1 MNVPSSKQT
10 HGRTNDSAGSRRSS
24 DTGTAVI
31 STLSASPPAT
41 YSWLFSTQF
50 SVTIETMQKQ
60 LVWGLQV
67 LVLLLLAL
75 LILSPVRLC
84 AANSGESLKAF
95 QQANQAYIE
104 LARDTSLRKD
114 KPSWLA
120 VVNAYG
126 DVERRFPRSTWA
138 PKAVYMQAKL
148 YEQIYGYFGNKADL
162 DAAIDSYEKV
172 SQRYPDNSLADDALY
187 KEARVYELRLKDKE
201 RAIGIYRNIVTK
213 FPNGDMVQQAR
224 EALNSIN
231 VASADKLNVQS
242 VPGMDK
248 DQKTNQP
255 SAPVSGLA
263 QVREVRHWSDNDY
276 TRIVINLSRSAAFET
291 FTLPADEQAGRS
303 ERLVVDLN
311 NTRIA
316 KDLPRRMEVKS
327 GLLDDIRISQN
338 QLDKVRVVVD
348 MGAKTTYKAFP
359 LENPAR
365 IILDVSTKA
374 SDVKSTATK
383 KRTTKEKVA
392 HHGNG
397 IKRVRKGAPSQVA
410 SDMPSIARQLSLKV
424 SRIVIDPGHGGK
436 DPGAIGL
443 DGRKEKDITLEV
455 SKLLARRLQAEGLD
469 VFLTREKDTFVPL
482 EERTAYA
489 NKHKA
494 DLFVSV
500 HVNAHADEAIRGVET
515 YILNLTSDASAIQV
529 AAREN
534 ATTSKSLSDL
544 QFIINDL
551 MLTSKINESSRFATS
566 TQKSIISSLERSGH
580 GGKDLGVK
588 QAPFYVLMGAQ
599 MPSILVE
606 IGFITNGTECTLMQ
620 NKEYQNSIIEGI
632 LSGINSYIDNTSYAF
647 NNGRSS

>member
-1 MNVPSSKQT
+1 
-10 HGRTNDSAGSRRSS
+10 
-24 DTGTAVI
+24 
-31 STLSASPPAT
+31 
-41 YSWLFSTQF
+41 
-50 SVTIETMQKQ
+50 MQKQ
-60 LVWGLQV
+60 FARV
-67 LVLLLLAL
+67 LPAVVLILLAL
-75 LILSPVRLC
+75 LVTSSARLH
-84 AANSGESLKAF
+84 AAGGGESLKAY
-95 QQANQAYIE
+95 QKANQAYIE

-114 KPSWLA
+114 KNKWLA
-120 VVNAYG
+120 VVGAYEN
-126 DVERRFPRSTWA
+126 VERRFPHSTWA

-148 YEQIYGYFGNKADL
+148 YEQIYGYFGKRADL
-162 DAAIDSYEKV
+162 DAALAAYQKV
-172 SQRYPDNSLADDALY
+172 AQRYPDNSLADDALY
-187 KEARVYELRLKDKE
+187 KEARVYELRLQDKE
-201 RAIGIYRNIVTK
+201 RAIGLYREIVTR
-213 FPNGDMVQQAR
+213 FPKGDMAQHAR

-231 VASADKLNVQS
+231 VASADRLSGRRAADVEKN
-242 VPGMDK
+242 K
-248 DQKTNQP
+248 KTDQPEPPT
-255 SAPVSGLA
+255 SGLV
-263 QVREVRHWSDNDY
+263 QVKELRYWTDLDY
-276 TRIVINLSRSAAFET
+276 TRIVINLSRSASFKT

-316 KDLPRRMEVKS
+316 KNLPNRMEVKN
-327 GLLDDIRISQN
+327 GLLEDIRISQN
-338 QLDKVRVVVD
+338 NKDTVRMVVD
-348 MGAKTTYKAFP
+348 LSAKTTYKAFP

-374 SDVKSTATK
+374 SGARGSSTA
-383 KRTTKEKVA
+383 KRAPEGKIE
-392 HHGNG
+392 HHDSG
-397 IKRVRKGAPSQVA
+397 IKRVRKGTHAQVA
-410 SDMPSIARQLSLKV
+410 DDMPSIARQLSLKV

-436 DPGAIGL
+436 DPGAIGP

-455 SKLLARRLQAEGLD
+455 SKLLAKRLRAEGLE

-482 EERTAYA
+482 EERTAFA
-489 NKHKA
+489 NKRKA
-494 DLFVSV
+494 DLFISV
-500 HVNAHADEAIRGVET
+500 HVNAHADETIRGVET

-544 QFIINDL
+544 QYIINDL

-566 TQKSIISSLERSGH
+566 TQKSIISSLDKAGH

-606 IGFITNGTECTLMQ
+606 IGFITNATECGLIQ
-620 NKEYQNSIIEGI
+620 NRDYQNSIIEGI

>member
-1 MNVPSSKQT
+1 
-10 HGRTNDSAGSRRSS
+10 
-24 DTGTAVI
+24 
-31 STLSASPPAT
+31 
-41 YSWLFSTQF
+41 
-50 SVTIETMQKQ
+50 MQKQ
-60 LVWGLQV
+60 LARGLQV

-75 LILSPVRLC
+75 PTTFPVRLC
-84 AANSGESLKAF
+84 AASNGESLKAF

-114 KPSWLA
+114 KASWLA

-126 DVERRFPRSTWA
+126 DVERRFPHSTWA

-148 YEQIYGYFGNKADL
+148 YEQIYGYFGKKADL
-162 DAAIDSYEKV
+162 DAAIASYEKV
-172 SQRYPDNSLADDALY
+172 AQRYPDNSLADDALY

-201 RAIGIYRNIVTK
+201 RAIGIYRDIVTK
-213 FPNGDMVQQAR
+213 FPKGDMAQQAR

-231 VASADKLNVQS
+231 VANADRLNDQSAPS
-242 VPGMDK
+242 MDK
-248 DQKTNQP
+248 DQKTDQP
-255 SAPVSGLA
+255 NAPMSGLV
-263 QVREVRHWSDNDY
+263 QVRDVRHWSDNDY
-276 TRIVINLSRSAAFET
+276 TRIVINLTRSAAFET

-311 NTRIA
+311 NTHIA
-316 KDLPRRMEVKS
+316 KDLPHRMEVKS

-338 QLDKVRVVVD
+338 QHDKVRVVVD
-348 MGAKTTYKAFP
+348 LSAKTTYKAFP

-365 IILDVSTKA
+365 IVLDVSTKA
-374 SDVKSTATK
+374 SDFKSTATA
-383 KRTTKEKVA
+383 KRAAKGTVA
-392 HHGNG
+392 RHDSG
-397 IKRVRKGAPSQVA
+397 IKRVRKGTPSQVA

-443 DGRKEKDITLEV
+443 DGRKEKDITLAV
-455 SKLLARRLQAEGLD
+455 SKLLAKRLQAEGLE
-469 VFLTREKDTFVPL
+469 VFLTREKDVFVPL
-482 EERTAYA
+482 EERTAFA

-494 DLFVSV
+494 DLFISV
-500 HVNAHADEAIRGVET
+500 HVNAHADESIRGVET

-534 ATTSKSLSDL
+534 ATTSKSISDL

-551 MLTSKINESSRFATS
+551 LLTSKINESSRFATS
-566 TQKSIISSLERSGH
+566 TQKSIISSLESSGH
-580 GGKDLGVK
+580 TCKDLGVK

-606 IGFITNGTECTLMQ
+606 IGFITNGTECTLIQ

-632 LSGINSYIDNTSYAF
+632 LSGVNSYIDNTSYAF